1 MAISTDTFI
10 QLVLTGIAVVAF
22 SLAIWILNSI
32 HKRVSEITED
42 IKRAHSRIT
51 AIIEDRHTTWT
62 NQKEDCGDEKSRITR
77 VEQAL
82 KWFTK
87 GAFVPED
94 K

>member
-1 MAISTDTFI
+1 MAMSTDTFI

-32 HKRVSEITED
+32 HKRVSEIAED
-42 IKRAHSRIT
+42 IKRAHARIDDIVKERGD
-51 AIIEDRHTTWT
+51 AWT
-62 NQKEDCGDEKSRITR
+62 NQKKDCGDEQSRITK

-87 GAFVPED
+87 GAFIPED